1 MCSGIK
7 ACGDGGSRTR
17 QREKLGCWV
26 VSAGPQLSHGEPWK
40 LQWPSELGPEG
51 WAFDA
56 HPDQSLAAVGWLAT
70 ALLMTWTSCSFQRR
84 VIPRES

>member
-1 MCSGIK
+1 MLWDQGLWGRRK
-7 ACGDGGSRTR
+7 QDQAEGEAGLLGGLCRA
-17 QREKLGCWV
+17 
-26 VSAGPQLSHGEPWK
+26 SAVPRGTLK

-70 ALLMTWTSCSFQRR
+70 APLMTWTSCSFQRG
-84 VIPRES
+84 